1 MDSVFG
7 EIGTKAKAKSSAAA
21 LSKEELSKEELSKE
35 ELSKEELSK
44 EELSK
49 DALSLKVD
57 PALLEEALNAAV
69 KRRMIGVWSPTI
81 AAAMYYLK
89 GSIPRFST
97 SEVASRWIEE
107 GLKRD
112 YPELMRKLKED
123 MEH

>member
-7 EIGTKAKAKSSAAA
+7 EIETKAKAKGSAA
-21 LSKEELSKEELSKE
+21 
-35 ELSKEELSK
+35 
-44 EELSK
+44 LSK
-49 DALSLKVD
+49 DALSAEALSKEVLSLKVN
-57 PALLEEALNAAV
+57 PALLEEALDTAV

-107 GLKRD
+107 SLERD
-112 YPELMRKLKED
+112 YPELMQRIKRELKR
-123 MEH
+123 

>member
-7 EIGTKAKAKSSAAA
+7 EIETKAKAKGSAA
-21 LSKEELSKEELSKE
+21 LSKDALSAEA
-35 ELSKEELSK
+35 
-44 EELSK
+44 LSK
-49 DALSLKVD
+49 DALSAKALSKKVLSLKVD
-57 PALLEEALNAAV
+57 PALLDEALDAAV

-107 GLKRD
+107 SLERD
-112 YPELMRKLKED
+112 YPELMQRIKRELKR
-123 MEH
+123 

>member
-7 EIGTKAKAKSSAAA
+7 EIGTKAKAKGSAAA
-21 LSKEELSKEELSKE
+21 LSKEALSKDALSKDALSKE
-35 ELSKEELSK
+35 
-44 EELSK
+44 
-49 DALSLKVD
+49 ALSLKVD
-57 PALLEEALNAAV
+57 PVLLEEAIDAAV

-112 YPELMRKLKED
+112 YPELMRKLEED
-123 MEH
+123 MER